1 MTTKR
6 WWSIGETNISCEDPI
21 TTGIH
26 SNTPDNNSYKSQT
39 SWYYPDR
46 VSDTAW
52 HCMLTM
58 LFSWD
63 ELFAFSMHI
72 NCNASLLQGII
83 VVIVS
88 RQCFSPPA
96 VFAFLMNIS
105 QPPPDIIVQSLG
117 PRLACA
123 LSLSLLTPSSGNQEL
138 SGGEWSDDQGPGPGA
153 DTRRHRGL
161 IEYLY
166 WHHMGW

>member
-1 MTTKR
+1 MISQHNDHHDP
-6 WWSIGETNISCEDPI
+6 WDDGALSLVSCEDPI

-26 SNTPDNNSYKSQT
+26 SNTPDNNSYKLQT

-58 LFSWD
+58 LFSRD

-72 NCNASLLQGII
+72 NCNASVLQGII

-123 LSLSLLTPSSGNQEL
+123 LSHCSLHPLVIRSPAVESGVMTR
-138 SGGEWSDDQGPGPGA
+138 GRGQGQTQA
-153 DTRRHRGL
+153 DTGA
-161 IEYLY
+161 
-166 WHHMGW
+166 

>member
-1 MTTKR
+1 
-6 WWSIGETNISCEDPI
+6 
-21 TTGIH
+21 
-26 SNTPDNNSYKSQT
+26 
-39 SWYYPDR
+39 
-46 VSDTAW
+46 
-52 HCMLTM
+52 MLTI
-58 LFSWD
+58 LFSRD

-72 NCNASLLQGII
+72 NCNASVLQGII

-96 VFAFLMNIS
+96 VFAFLMNMS

-123 LSLSLLTPSSGNQEL
+123 LSLSLSLSLLTPSSGNQEL

-153 DTRRHRGL
+153 DTGA
-161 IEYLY
+161 
-166 WHHMGW
+166 

>member
-1 MTTKR
+1 
-6 WWSIGETNISCEDPI
+6 
-21 TTGIH
+21 
-26 SNTPDNNSYKSQT
+26 
-39 SWYYPDR
+39 
-46 VSDTAW
+46 
-52 HCMLTM
+52 MLTM
-58 LFSWD
+58 LFSRD

-123 LSLSLLTPSSGNQEL
+123 LSLSLTGLTPSSGNQEL
-138 SGGEWSDDQGPGPGA
+138 SGGEWSDDQGPGA
-153 DTRRHRGL
+153 DTGA
-161 IEYLY
+161 
-166 WHHMGW
+166 